1 MDGDLRIWLGK
12 GKQCSACRGISVTRR
27 FVSLQF
33 ARIKKLQTVAFVRP
47 PSIRHQS
54 FRGLYACRSVLRST
68 GSRVF
73 VCDANLAPSLCHGWR
88 PEGFCWGLDFRVKP
102 PPTEILPNS
111 FAGLQREEGKHT
123 RRCRMVIQK
132 RKFEDQDLRVKGS
145 PSGTKVT
152 ADRSLT
158 EPLGP

>member
-54 FRGLYACRSVLRST
+54 FRGLYACRSVLRSRIVT
-68 GSRVF
+68 F
-73 VCDANLAPSLCHGWR
+73 WR
-88 PEGFCWGLDFRVKP
+88 
-102 PPTEILPNS
+102 N
-111 FAGLQREEGKHT
+111 
-123 RRCRMVIQK
+123 M
-132 RKFEDQDLRVKGS
+132 DLKL
-145 PSGTKVT
+145 
-152 ADRSLT
+152 RSLRKSRIVT
-158 EPLGP
+158 RAACKGNSKNKKVQYIQILKRLIFDTMKRRIRHLFQPYCSGSLHAHSTVSFNCCGL

>member
-1 MDGDLRIWLGK
+1 MSSKDGVGSTVGAMRSALVSVSLPLTSDAALVLAALMDGDLRIWLGK

-73 VCDANLAPSLCHGWR
+73 VCGC
-88 PEGFCWGLDFRVKP
+88 
-102 PPTEILPNS
+102 
-111 FAGLQREEGKHT
+111 
-123 RRCRMVIQK
+123 
-132 RKFEDQDLRVKGS
+132 
-145 PSGTKVT
+145 
-152 ADRSLT
+152 
-158 EPLGP
+158 